1 MGTSLEFVDFTQ
13 MHELFRLRHPPLI
26 VKDNNNIFFDMR
38 SMRIT
43 ALLQHLKIRLQSDFK
58 ALRN

>member
-1 MGTSLEFVDFTQ
+1 MGTLEFVDFTQ
-13 MHELFRLRHPPLI
+13 MHKLCRLLHPPLI
-26 VKDNNNIFFDMR
+26 VKDNYNNLFDMR
-38 SMRIT
+38 SMPIT